1 MKISKGCIMS
11 LGMFLLIAAGLLTAT
26 YVGLTIARTTRE
38 RRDATLTEASGG
50 GWRIRSQIPFPA
62 PDPYLR
68 FGILEQA
75 MILDTMEGTDEG
87 FEVAYFDA
95 YIEKAN
101 GREHCAIVDLPVEGP
116 TLDPRT
122 PVNERRAAGPKTSE
136 VLASMGTMEIASAPF
151 TILIHSSQPAAAV
164 HKAALRLAHAI
175 VSDAKTFGVTARRI
189 NPSDAKASGRQHRFL

>member
-1 MKISKGCIMS
+1 MS
-11 LGMFLLIAAGLLTAT
+11 LGMFTLIAGGLLTAT
-26 YVGLTIARTTRE
+26 YIGLTIARTIRE
-38 RRDATLTEASGG
+38 RRDATFTEASGG
-50 GWRIRSQIPFPA
+50 GWHIRSQIPFPA

-68 FGILEQA
+68 FRNLEEA

-95 YIEKAN
+95 YIEEAV

-122 PVNERRAAGPKTSE
+122 PANERRAIGPKTSD
-136 VLASMGTMEIASAPF
+136 VLASIAGMDVDSAPF
-151 TILIHSSQPAAAV
+151 TILVHATQPAAAV

-175 VSDAKTFGVTARRI
+175 VADAKSSSETARRI
-189 NPSDAKASGRQHRFL
+189 DASQEKAKGV

>member
-1 MKISKGCIMS
+1 M
-11 LGMFLLIAAGLLTAT
+11 
-26 YVGLTIARTTRE
+26 ARTIRE

-68 FGILEQA
+68 FGILEHA
-75 MILDTMEGTDEG
+75 TILDTMEGTDEG

-95 YIEKAN
+95 YIDKSS
-101 GREHCAIVDLPVEGP
+101 GREHCAIVDLPVEAP

-122 PVNERRAAGPKTSE
+122 PVDEQRAAGPKTSD
-136 VLASMGTMEIASAPF
+136 VLASIGSMEVVSAPF
-151 TILIHSSQPAAAV
+151 TILVHSTQPAAAV

-175 VSDAKTFGVTARRI
+175 VADAKTFGVTTGR
-189 NPSDAKASGRQHRFL
+189 SDASDATVRRRSHRFL